1 MEYREAVIAD
11 LQGILDIYPQLSPDN
26 ADYSL
31 EKAKA
36 TWAEIAKNP
45 NYKYYVAVES
55 NTVVGTCNISVI
67 PNLTRGCR
75 PFAVV
80 ENVITDASH
89 RNSGIGRKLME
100 MAVGFARNANCYKV
114 VLLSSMKRKEAHKF
128 YESIGFNGNSKKGFE
143 FRME

>member
-1 MEYREAVIAD
+1 MEYREAVYAD

-26 ADYSL
+26 ADCSP

-36 TWAEIAKNP
+36 TWAEITKNP

-55 NTVVGTCNISVI
+55 DAVVGTCNISVI

-75 PFAVV
+75 PFAIV

-89 RNSGIGRKLME
+89 RNRGIGRKLME

-114 VLLSSMKRKEAHKF
+114 VLLSSMKRKEAHQF

>member
-1 MEYREAVIAD
+1 MEYREAVPAD
-11 LQGILDIYPQLSPDN
+11 LQGILDIYPQLSPEN
-26 ADYSL
+26 EGYSI

-36 TWAEIAKNP
+36 TWAEIERNP
-45 NYKYYVAVES
+45 YYKYYVAVES
-55 NTVVGTCNISVI
+55 GIVVGTCNISVI

-89 RNSGIGRKLME
+89 RNRGIGRRLME

-114 VLLSSMKRKEAHKF
+114 LLLSSMKRKEAHLF

-143 FRME
+143 LRME